1 MNISIS
7 YYFILPLPLP
17 LDTGLQDQII
27 RIVTSQIVLDD
38 IFNITILIIFKQTLQ
53 EIGLKV

>member
-17 LDTGLQDQII
+17 LDTCLQDQII